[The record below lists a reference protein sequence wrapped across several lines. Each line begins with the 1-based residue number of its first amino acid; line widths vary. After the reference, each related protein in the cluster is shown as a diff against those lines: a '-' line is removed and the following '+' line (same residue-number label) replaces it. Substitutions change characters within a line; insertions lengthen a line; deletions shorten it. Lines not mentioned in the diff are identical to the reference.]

1 MRRALINTSHTP
13 YTRAI
18 GGGGA
23 RASYSKR
30 MATHWLALALL
41 LVSLSV
47 LGVQGRTESVSI
59 AAFNIEVFGVAKF
72 SKPAVVDILSRV
84 SVC

>member
-1 MRRALINTSHTP
+1 
-13 YTRAI
+13 
-18 GGGGA
+18 
-23 RASYSKR
+23 

-59 AAFNIEVFGVAKF
+59 AAFNIEVFGVTKF
-72 SKPAVVDILSRV
+72 SKPAVVDILSRA
-84 SVC
+84 SVY